1 MLLISKVWQYFSD
14 FENLLDYLSNLLA
27 RVLIALWRNCVLPG
41 S

>member
-27 RVLIALWRNCVLPG
+27 RVLIALRRNCVLPG